1 MAAPKGNQY
10 ALGNKGGR
18 EPFYKTPEQMEEAI
32 EAYFVSTSKITINGL
47 ALHLG
52 FMDRQS
58 LFDYEKK
65 EEFTCLIKTA
75 RSRVQEYYEENLL
88 SKNPTGAIFALKNMG
103 WTDRQDINYQGETR
117 VDITNL
123 SEEEKQALVDL
134 KRKLESDQ

>member
-1 MAAPKGNQY
+1 
-10 ALGNKGGR
+10 
-18 EPFYKTPEQMEEAI
+18 MEEAI